1 MVEKSFWIDGDRF
14 EAVVSPGR
22 TRADISDRKLG
33 KKLIL
38 LDRAALEELHALIEE
53 ILSGMETD

>member
-1 MVEKSFWIDGDRF
+1 MPEESFWIDGDRF
-14 EAVVSPGR
+14 EAVVSPRR

-38 LDRAALEELHALIEE
+38 LDKAALIELRALVEE